1 MDKDLIALGELLV
14 CVSSSFNDIR
24 IALPLAVLA
33 STSESPLAM
42 SGFDPVDLNELNREL
57 ATRLSGDCGG
67 DCITADD
74 RAKTLGIGGELAGM
88 SSTENA

>member
-57 ATRLSGDCGG
+57 ATRLSGDC
-67 DCITADD
+67 ITADD

>member
-1 MDKDLIALGELLV
+1 
-14 CVSSSFNDIR
+14 
-24 IALPLAVLA
+24 
-33 STSESPLAM
+33 M

-88 SSTENA
+88 SSPENA